1 MLNAAHV
8 VEAYHVV
15 RNLRETEGGK
25 CARPSRRPVLS
36 SQRRGVRGPAKVRGP
51 GRVTHPA
58 EFDWC
63 KGSKPISAQRRK
75 PEGGVYHERLMIST
89 LPVDR
94 VDELTLHGP
103 FLYTSLPF
111 LHLTSPRCPERR
123 TPRFERDQLYITHL
137 RPRKTASP
145 TFLNHLYAPS
155 NQSPAYI
162 APSSTHSSIVSQLSS
177 LSHFAM
183 HGRRNAV
190 STPPWSPTGFVE
202 GRDEPPDSLHRGRMK
217 LL

>member
-1 MLNAAHV
+1 
-8 VEAYHVV
+8 
-15 RNLRETEGGK
+15 
-25 CARPSRRPVLS
+25 
-36 SQRRGVRGPAKVRGP
+36 
-51 GRVTHPA
+51 
-58 EFDWC
+58 
-63 KGSKPISAQRRK
+63 
-75 PEGGVYHERLMIST
+75 MIPT

-111 LHLTSPRCPERR
+111 LHLTSPRCPERS

-137 RPRKTASP
+137 RQRKTASP
-145 TFLNHLYAPS
+145 TFLNHHYVPS

-162 APSSTHSSIVSQLSS
+162 APSSTLSSIANQLSS

-190 STPPWSPTGFVE
+190 SIPPSSPTGFVAGRGEPLVPLHSGSMKHSCLPTFESNGSVQPHPFYLE
-202 GRDEPPDSLHRGRMK
+202 GNPQRRGPRVFTVLPTRRMALV
-217 LL
+217 LLSSQP